1 MESAYS
7 NKIERV
13 SLILGQ
19 MVEACEFIEEWNLNI
34 QSVEDFV
41 TCPDGMQKMAASCM
55 MIEAIGEEIKKI
67 EKLMPDFLYENAPE
81 ISWHEIKG
89 LRNHIAHGYFRLDA
103 DIVYDVVVNNIPEL
117 REVLNRLIGSL
128 DSHLNPDQK

>member
-34 QSVEDFV
+34 KSVEDFV
-41 TCPDGMQKMAASCM
+41 TSPDGMQKMAASCM

-128 DSHLNPDQK
+128 DSHLNSDQK